1 MCQLFLGLDNYCF
14 KYFIDVKKI
23 SKNMLKNCINRLFV
37 PVFIVILFFG
47 SNTYAQFDSLMFL
60 DAGYYLNES
69 VIYMGDQ
76 NDDGCDDFIICRMN
90 MRDNNGGY
98 AYFFYGGNPVP
109 DTSAFRIEIY
119 HPLLITSCDL
129 NRDGYRDIVNIEG
142 GFPQEVYRYNI
153 FYGGPDLDS
162 VPDMQITLPDSTVAV
177 YFQGRSW
184 PIDFDGDNW
193 EELVYTTHSSRKIY
207 FIRNYD
213 ENQPLESYHIPPVGN
228 MLYSTTG
235 LFSSDLDGDGKSD
248 ITTLSSDFSGLKLLR
263 FYYGNSSF
271 DFSEYYEFSSDTVF
285 HPEEYFLLNDMN
297 GDGKGEIMV
306 YLPPSTVSGGY
317 GISFGSKPPNI
328 TPELRINAGGLPGR
342 GLSPGDVNGDG
353 YGDLLQYVPYVRN
366 ALYLG
371 GSTIT
376 GQGAQQYFSQFPD
389 NSMDFNGRVGDIN
402 GDGLADICVGEV
414 ASGAT
419 LSHIYIYS
427 GTRTP
432 VSVKEEKQETGEEK
446 TLIVTVSPNPTNG
459 QISVQYILPDSGVLR
474 LEIYDILGQRIYN
487 ESSQKEKGTQT
498 EQINLGNHAVSSG
511 TYIVNLSLDAS
522 EKTLTKSV
530 KVQLIK

>member
-1 MCQLFLGLDNYCF
+1 MF
-14 KYFIDVKKI
+14 KLTHNPFQFVSFSVLLLLVVCTNDV
-23 SKNMLKNCINRLFV
+23 S
-37 PVFIVILFFG
+37 
-47 SNTYAQFDSLMFL
+47 AQFDSLMFL

-76 NDDGCDDFIICRMN
+76 NDDGCDDFIICKMDSRY
-90 MRDNNGGY
+90 DNWGY

-109 DTSAFRIEIY
+109 DTPAFRLEIY
-119 HPLLITSCDL
+119 YPTLITACDL
-129 NRDGYRDIVNIEG
+129 NRDGYRDIVNHRG
-142 GFPQEVYRYNI
+142 GFPQSVYHYDI
-153 FYGGPDLDS
+153 YYGGPDLDTI
-162 VPDMQITLPDSTVAV
+162 PDAELTLPDSTVVA
-177 YFQGRSW
+177 YFTGRMW
-184 PIDFDGDNW
+184 PIDFDGDGW
-193 EELVYTTHSSRKIY
+193 EELVYRSSISHKIW
-207 FIRNYD
+207 FIRNFV
-213 ENQPLESYHIPPVGN
+213 ENQPLEYYSIPRIGS
-228 MLYSTTG
+228 MYYSEAQI
-235 LFSSDLDGDGKSD
+235 FSSDLDGDGKSD
-248 ITTLSSDFSGLKLLR
+248 ITTLASNVTGLKLLR

-271 DFSEYYEFSSDTVF
+271 DFSQYYEFSSDTVF

-297 GDGKGEIMV
+297 GDGKGEIML

-376 GQGAQQYFSQFPD
+376 GQGAQQYFSQFPE

-432 VSVKEEKQETGEEK
+432 VSVEEEKEETAEEK
-446 TLIVTVSPNPTNG
+446 SFLATVSPNPTNG
-459 QISVQYILPDSGVLR
+459 QISVQYTLPDSGVLR
-474 LEIYDILGQRIYN
+474 LEIFDILGQRIYS
-487 ESSQKEKGTQT
+487 ESFPREKGTQT

-511 TYIVNLSLDAS
+511 TYIFHFTFKTG
-522 EKTLTKSV
+522 EKALTQSV
-530 KVQLIK
+530 KVQLIR

>member
-1 MCQLFLGLDNYCF
+1 M
-14 KYFIDVKKI
+14 
-23 SKNMLKNCINRLFV
+23 MKNCINRLFV
-37 PVFIVILFFG
+37 LIFVVILFFG
-47 SNTYAQFDSLMFL
+47 SKTYAQFDSLMFITS
-60 DAGYYLNES
+60 GYLRLQP

-76 NDDGCDDFIICRMN
+76 NNDGCDDFIICKMD
-90 MRDNNGGY
+90 DNSQYANWGY
-98 AYFFYGGNPVP
+98 AYFYYGGNPVP
-109 DTSAFRIEIY
+109 QTPAFRIRIY
-119 HPLLITSCDL
+119 NPLLITACDL
-129 NRDGYRDIVNIEG
+129 NGDGYRDIINHIG
-142 GFPQEVYRYNI
+142 GYPEPVYRYNI
-153 FYGGPDLDS
+153 YYGGPDLDTI
-162 VPDMQITLPDSTVAV
+162 PDYVLTLPDSTVAAFFV
-177 YFQGRSW
+177 GKMW
-184 PIDFDGDNW
+184 AIDFDGDGR
-193 EELVYTTHSSRKIY
+193 EELVYLTGVIDKICFIKNFEENEPLEYY
-207 FIRNYD
+207 FIPRIGSMY
-213 ENQPLESYHIPPVGN
+213 
-228 MLYSTTG
+228 YSEARI
-235 LFSSDLDGDGKSD
+235 FSSDLDGDGKSD
-248 ITTLSSDFSGLKLLR
+248 ITTVASDVTGLKLLR

-366 ALYLG
+366 VLYLG

-376 GQGAQQYFSQFPD
+376 GQGAQQYFAQFSE

-402 GDGLADICVGEV
+402 GDGLADICVGEISSGSTV
-414 ASGAT
+414 AY
-419 LSHIYIYS
+419 IYIYS

-432 VSVKEEKQETGEEK
+432 VSVKEEKEEKGEEK
-446 TLIVTVSPNPTNG
+446 TFMVRVSPNPTTG
-459 QISVQYILPDSGVLR
+459 QISVQYTLPDSGVLR

-498 EQINLGNHAVSSG
+498 EQINLGNLAVSSG
-511 TYIVNLSLDAS
+511 TYILNLSLEAG
-522 EKTLTKSV
+522 EKTLTQSV

>member
-1 MCQLFLGLDNYCF
+1 
-14 KYFIDVKKI
+14 
-23 SKNMLKNCINRLFV
+23 MLKNCIKNVFVPISIIFLLFV
-37 PVFIVILFFG
+37 
-47 SNTYAQFDSLMFL
+47 SETSAQFDSLMFL
-60 DAGYYLNES
+60 DAGYYLNQS
-69 VIYMGDQ
+69 IIYMGDQ

-90 MRDNNGGY
+90 MRDNTGGY

-109 DTSAFRIEIY
+109 DTPAFRLEIY
-119 HPLLITSCDL
+119 YPSLITGCDL
-129 NRDGYRDIVNIEG
+129 NQDGYRDIINHIGEY
-142 GFPQEVYRYNI
+142 PEPVYRYNVY
-153 FYGGPDLDS
+153 YGGPDLDTIS
-162 VPDMQITLPDSTVAV
+162 DYVLTLPESTNVA
-177 YFQGRSW
+177 FFIGRVW
-184 PIDFDGDNW
+184 PIDFDGDSW
-193 EELVYTTHSSRKIY
+193 EELVYLTGGSFKTW
-207 FIRNYD
+207 FIRNFE
-213 ENQPLESYHIPPVGN
+213 ENQPLEYYSIPRIGS
-228 MLYSTTG
+228 MYYSEN
-235 LFSSDLDGDGKSD
+235 LIFSSDLDGDGKSD

-328 TPELRINAGGLPGR
+328 TPEIRVNAGGLPGR

-366 ALYLG
+366 VLYLG
-371 GSTIT
+371 GSTIS
-376 GQGAQQYFSQFPD
+376 GQGAQQYFSQFPE

-414 ASGAT
+414 ASGST

-432 VSVKEEKQETGEEK
+432 VSVKEEKEETDQDK
-446 TLIVTVSPNPTNG
+446 TLIVMVSPNPTNG
-459 QISVQYILPDSGVLR
+459 QISVQYTLPDSGVLR
-474 LEIYDILGQRIYN
+474 LEIFDILGQRIYS
-487 ESSQKEKGTQT
+487 ESSPREKGTQT

-511 TYIVNLSLDAS
+511 TYIFHFTLKTG
-522 EKTLTKSV
+522 EKALTQSV
-530 KVQLIK
+530 KVQLIR